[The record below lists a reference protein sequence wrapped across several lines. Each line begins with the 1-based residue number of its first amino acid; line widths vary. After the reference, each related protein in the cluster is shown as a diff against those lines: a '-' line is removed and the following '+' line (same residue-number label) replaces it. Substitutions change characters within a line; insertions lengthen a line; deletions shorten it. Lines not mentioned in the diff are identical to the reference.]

1 LSKYAFG
8 DTDLA
13 RQRLAIV
20 ANVFAPTTRT
30 LLRDLPRT
38 FLRYIL
44 DLGCGSGHTTALL
57 RHHFPLA
64 EITGFDV
71 SAAML
76 EEARARVPDATFAA
90 FDVTG
95 PLLLPADLVYAR
107 FLLGHLTDVRAV
119 LATWATSLRPG
130 NGLLVCEEPVGYVSD
145 DPWFARYEAAVTA
158 VVAETGAT
166 LWAAGVLD
174 HGPPSC
180 DRAIDRVVEHP
191 VTSAGGRDVLAQCH
205 AVATSDTGRR
215 STRRAFPSRRSIR
228 QYGCRDVANASGSV
242 QEARRLMPAFFST
255 SGLTPNSRHAPYA
268 IPLRWA

>member
-44 DLGCGSGHTTALL
+44 DLGCGPGHTTALL

-76 EEARARVPDATFAA
+76 DEARARVPDATFAA

-191 VTSAGGRDVLAQCH
+191 VTQAQAAAMFWRNATQWRH
-205 AVATSDTGRR
+205 RTPDGDALVEHFRAVE
-215 STRRAFPSRRSIR
+215 
-228 QYGCRDVANASGSV
+228 ASGSTDV
-242 QEARRLMPAFFST
+242 VTWQMRQAVFKKRA
-255 SGLTPNSRHAPYA
+255 G
-268 IPLRWA
+268 